1 MLYTSINIHIYI
13 MYISA
18 TPITDSSVLANS
30 PKTYNLKPYVSLG
43 SKKTCPSPKPSK
55 KISNPNLKACIRK
68 SASKEQLKPRKKS
81 VSFSDNLEACCLFFK
96 CEEPLACNRKIQT
109 SSEGLNVKTK
119 LICVRGPAR
128 QILSSAHR
136 NVFLESVRLDNDMNL
151 IYGNV
156 TVSNIAFEK
165 QVLIRYTMDNWSSY
179 SDITADFSKVIV
191 PRNSDIQ
198 GSDCFTFVL
207 QIPPIDTENTS
218 YLDFPITQKIEF
230 CLLYKVNG
238 VEHWD
243 NNCSRNYLYNVISY
257 TPSPI
262 SSSNTNFN
270 SKKAIHPKDPSF
282 PVKVKSS
289 SGLWELTK
297 PKELVF
303 SSKLNFI
310 QAPST
315 SFQSSKPTVSSGL
328 KHSLNSSPSIMSR
341 NFSTSE
347 IPWSSFDFYDYSI
360 SQPRS
365 LSSQHQYQQSST
377 FDSQQ
382 SPLQSINSLN
392 SSFSNNF
399 NSSQPPIHIK
409 KNKKELSQ
417 SWYSHSPP
425 NYSPPQPS
433 FFASTQC

>member
-1 MLYTSINIHIYI
+1 

-18 TPITDSSVLANS
+18 TPITDSPALTNS
-30 PKTYNLKPYVSLG
+30 SKTLNLKPYVFLG
-43 SKKTCPSPKPSK
+43 SKNTPPSLKPSK
-55 KISNPNLKACIRK
+55 KISNPNLKTCIRK

-81 VSFSDNLEACCLFFK
+81 VSFSDALEACCLFFK

-109 SSEGLNVKTK
+109 SSEGLHIKTK
-119 LICVRGPAR
+119 LICVRGPTR
-128 QILSSAHR
+128 HILSSAHR
-136 NVFLESVRLDNDMNL
+136 NVFLESVRLDTDLNL

-165 QVLIRYTMDNWSSY
+165 HVLVRYSMDGWSSHT
-179 SDITADFSKVIV
+179 DITADFSKVIV
-191 PRNSDIQ
+191 SSNNQTQ
-198 GSDCFTFVL
+198 GTDCFTFVL

-238 VEHWD
+238 VEYWD

-262 SSSNTNFN
+262 SSTNTNFN
-270 SKKAIHPKDPSF
+270 SKKAIHPKDPNF
-282 PVKVKSS
+282 PIKVKSS
-289 SGLWELTK
+289 SSLWELTK

-315 SFQSSKPTVSSGL
+315 SFQSSKPTVSSHL
-328 KHSLNSSPSIMSR
+328 KHSLSSSPSIMSR

-347 IPWSSFDFYDYSI
+347 IPWTSVDFYDYSI

-365 LSSQHQYQQSST
+365 LSSQLQYQQSST
-377 FDSQQ
+377 FESQQ
-382 SPLQSINSLN
+382 QPLQSINSLN

-399 NSSQPPIHIK
+399 KSSQSPIHIK